1 MKIKAQLM
9 FDPMFGNA
17 VNKIWSATDI
27 PLVVKLAVAD
37 FKKKM
42 TEVATPINEEVNSIR
57 AKYIDKTTGQI
68 PEDLHEEFNKEWEKG
83 IANVDL
89 DFGSMLPLPLGYDPM
104 KWESMLLKWMSSDEI
119 NILDSHWIID
129 IEALKSEMKMA
140 LV

>member
-9 FDPMFGNA
+9 FDPVFGNA
-17 VNKIWSATDI
+17 VNKIWSTTDL
-27 PLVVKLAVAD
+27 PLAVKLAVAD

-57 AKYIDKTTGQI
+57 AKYVDKTTRQI

-89 DFGSMLPLPLGYDPM
+89 DFGTLLPLPLGYDPM
-104 KWESMLLKWMSSDEI
+104 KGESMLLK
-119 NILDSHWIID
+119 
-129 IEALKSEMKMA
+129 
-140 LV
+140 